1 MTDLILKT
9 ERAASAEEVEDL
21 ITGTGALSYDWWT
34 GAERVEQ
41 DGVAGWE
48 FTHDDGDSDEGAGD
62 VLTWVS
68 DQQILDAAGRF
79 LAEGRLQ
86 YNVTDVM
93 IDSIGYLDAPDADLV
108 LQYAVFGRGIFG

>member
-9 ERAASAEEVEDL
+9 QRAATAKEVEDL
-21 ITGTGALSYDWWT
+21 ITGTGVLSYGWWT
-34 GAERVEQ
+34 GAERIEQ

-48 FTHDDGDSDEGAGD
+48 FTHDDGDSNEGAGD

-79 LAEGRLQ
+79 LAEDALQ
-86 YNVTDVM
+86 YNVMDVM
-93 IDSIGYLDAPDADLV
+93 IDSIGYLDAADADTV
-108 LQYAVFGRGIFG
+108 LQYAVLGEVIFG